1 VLAIGVGCLMGCGH
15 DEANPDDSMASTLAE
30 GKKAQGVTT
39 NDVKPKDTPHQKAAP
54 QAPGDAQDPSGAK
67 PGTGA
72 TATGGQ
78 TGK

>member
-1 VLAIGVGCLMGCGH
+1 MGCSH
-15 DEANPDDSMASTLAE
+15 DETNADDSMAATLAE
-30 GKKAQGVTT
+30 GKKAQGVTS

-54 QAPGDAQDPSGAK
+54 QAPGDAQDTSGAK

-72 TATGGQ
+72 TATPAATAGQ